1 MLIFYIYLISTM
13 LSRNYLLIA
22 FFIITAHRMCIS
34 TMLECMHLCFY
45 IVHVQSV
52 DKNIFGHGI
61 KLHTVLLYID
71 SIFTIQNFTS
81 SKND

>member
-1 MLIFYIYLISTM
+1 M
-13 LSRNYLLIA
+13 LSRNNINYLLIA

-61 KLHTVLLYID
+61 K
-71 SIFTIQNFTS
+71 
-81 SKND
+81 